1 MNLILQIK
9 ISPSDVSSEK
19 RFWYKEENKTTSSY
33 NKTGS
38 FYINDNQIK
47 YMKIISWFNSDNKKN
62 GFAIDI
68 QSTKNYIDDIKK
80 YIFSNINNFQFHKET
95 KFITLEEY
103 EKKAQ
108 NFLQLTTKNQEMLNI
123 EPIILSGKGKDILTL
138 GKSKRYLKFDES
150 NCKKS
155 ECFSDL
161 FFNKTEIDISLV
173 AKQKQ
178 GGIFIISPRLLANF
192 RRN

>member
-1 MNLILQIK
+1 MFIFIKYIILSVRKVFFYVYEFNFTNKNFTKRCIL
-9 ISPSDVSSEK
+9 EK

-161 FFNKTEIDISLV
+161 FFNK
-173 AKQKQ
+173 A
-178 GGIFIISPRLLANF
+178 
-192 RRN
+192 RN